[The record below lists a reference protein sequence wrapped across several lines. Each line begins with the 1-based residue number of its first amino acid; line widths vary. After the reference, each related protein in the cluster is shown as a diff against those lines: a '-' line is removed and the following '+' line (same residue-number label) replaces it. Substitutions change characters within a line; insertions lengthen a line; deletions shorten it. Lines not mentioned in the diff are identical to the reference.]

1 MKIEIAEHGR
11 MTESG
16 SSLLRLIQNQDM
28 PLLDLLVRESVQN
41 SLDAVKKGASYVD
54 VGFHTGS
61 FVSKELNKHFEKAE
75 KALDKK
81 YPSEKGLYDFIE
93 IRDKNTNGLTGPV
106 RYDDVK
112 NNEFG
117 NLLKLVYEICK
128 PQQTEGA
135 GGSWGLGKTIYF
147 RLGIGLVIYYSRI
160 ENNGKYISRL
170 AACLVEDETKS
181 NSVIPY
187 DKSGVKRGIA
197 WWGAQDG
204 IISKHTVPTENE
216 KEILQILSVFG
227 LSPFTGEETGTSVII
242 PYVNSRNLL
251 NETYALNEE
260 IEHKPY
266 WTNSVTEYLNV
277 AVQRWYA
284 PRIEN
289 QFYPYGSY
297 LSATINGKKIL
308 PEKMLPLFRVIREL
322 YIRTFND
329 KAEAGDMLTQEGI
342 EVKKEEINLRNVF
355 ADGQTSGW
363 LTFVKLSI
371 EQLKMLPPDNEK
383 SPYHQISNKN
393 VLMDNG
399 NVPVIMYTRRPG
411 MIVGYDYNGSWTH
424 RMLHT
429 SENEFVIG
437 LFILNTKNTLKIP
450 NTSQSKPVTL
460 EEYIRQGEKADHASW
475 ADRIVRGRNF
485 FIVQNIQKNI
495 IRKIAANYSG
505 KNNDVTEKKNIGL
518 GHALADILLP
528 SSDFGRMA
536 SSPQGKPGG
545 GNGCSGS
552 RKKSYFNLTG
562 VPSYSQGKV
571 TYNFEMCIKDKSCIT
586 ELLIVTDF
594 KKFRADSWE
603 NEDEIGKK
611 FPLSLTDFAVSDCR
625 KNVKSA
631 KAKECRLI
639 LGEHDD
645 EAGCDKFSIVRIK
658 SEVFGVPSAI
668 RINTNENDI
677 ILHGTISFRSA
688 DAGLKGLF
696 DFREVQ

>member
-41 SLDAVKKGASYVD
+41 SLDAVKKGAPYANVD
-54 VGFHTGS
+54 FHTGS
-61 FVSKELNKHFEKAE
+61 FVSKELNKHFEKVD
-75 KALDKK
+75 KALDKRF
-81 YPSEKGLYDFIE
+81 PCEKGPYDFIE
-93 IRDKNTNGLTGPV
+93 IRDTNTNGLTGPV

-128 PQQTEGA
+128 SQQAEGA

-160 ENNGKYISRL
+160 EDNGKYVSRL
-170 AACLVEDETKS
+170 AACFVEDETKS
-181 NSVIPY
+181 NSVIPH

-204 IISKHTVPTENE
+204 IMSKHTVPTENE

-227 LSPFTGEETGTSVII
+227 LKPFSGKETGTSVII
-242 PYVNSRNLL
+242 PYISRKKLL
-251 NETYALNEE
+251 NETYAINEE

-266 WTNSVTEYLNV
+266 WTNSVDAYLNV

-289 QFYPYGSY
+289 RFYPYGSY
-297 LSATINGKKIL
+297 LSTSVNGKKIL
-308 PEKMLPLFRVIREL
+308 PEKMLPLFRVMREL

-329 KAEAGDMLTQEGI
+329 KPEENAMLSQEGI

-355 ADGQTSGW
+355 ANGQTSGW
-363 LTFVKLSI
+363 LTFVKLST
-371 EQLKMLPPDNEK
+371 EQLKMLPPENEK
-383 SPYHQISNKN
+383 SPYHQISNKH
-393 VLMDNG
+393 VLMDSG

-411 MIVGYDYNGSWTH
+411 MIVGYDYNGTWTH
-424 RMLHT
+424 RMPHT

-437 LFILNTKNTLKIP
+437 LFILNTKNILKIP
-450 NTSQSKPVTL
+450 NINQTKPVTL

-475 ADRIVRGRNF
+475 ADRIVKGRNF
-485 FIVQNIQKNI
+485 HIVQNIQKQV
-495 IRKIAANYSG
+495 IRKIASNYTE
-505 KNNDVTEKKNIGL
+505 KNIDTAEKKNIGL

-536 SSPQGKPGG
+536 STPPRNNGG
-545 GNGCSGS
+545 GNGTFGS
-552 RKKSYFNLTG
+552 RKKAHFNITDS
-562 VPSYSQGKV
+562 PSYSSGKV

-586 ELLIVTDF
+586 ELLVVTDF
-594 KKFRADSWE
+594 KKLKADSWE
-603 NEDEIGKK
+603 SKDEIGKK
-611 FPLSLTDFAVSDCR
+611 FPLSLIDFTVSDCR
-625 KNVKSA
+625 KNTKNA
-631 KAKECRLI
+631 KAEDCSVF
-639 LGEHDD
+639 LGEQDS
-645 EAGCDKFSIVRIK
+645 EATCDKFSVTRIT
-658 SEVFGVPSAI
+658 SENFGVPSAI
-668 RINTNENDI
+668 RIDIIENDI
-677 ILHGTISFRSA
+677 LLHGTISFRSE
-688 DAGLKGLF
+688 DTGLKGIF
-696 DFREVQ
+696 EFREVQ

>member
-41 SLDAVKKGASYVD
+41 SLDAVKKGAPYANVD
-54 VGFHTGS
+54 FHTGS
-61 FVSKELNKHFEKAE
+61 FVSKELNKHFEKVD

-81 YPSEKGLYDFIE
+81 FPCDFIE
-93 IRDKNTNGLTGPV
+93 IRDTNTNGLTGPV

-128 PQQTEGA
+128 SQQAEGA

-160 ENNGKYISRL
+160 EDNGKYVSRL
-170 AACLVEDETKS
+170 AACFVEDETKS
-181 NSVIPY
+181 NSVIPH

-204 IISKHTVPTENE
+204 IMSKHTVPTENE

-227 LSPFTGEETGTSVII
+227 LKPFSGKETGTSVII
-242 PYVNSRNLL
+242 PYINREKLL
-251 NETYALNEE
+251 NETYAINEE

-266 WTNSVTEYLNV
+266 WTNSVDAYLNV

-289 QFYPYGSY
+289 RFYPYGSY
-297 LSATINGKKIL
+297 LSTSVNGKKIL
-308 PEKMLPLFRVIREL
+308 PEKMLPLFRVMREL

-329 KAEAGDMLTQEGI
+329 KPEENAMLSQEGI

-355 ADGQTSGW
+355 ANGQTSGW
-363 LTFVKLSI
+363 LTFVKLST
-371 EQLKMLPPDNEK
+371 EQLKMLPPENEK
-383 SPYHQISNKN
+383 SPYHQISNKH
-393 VLMDNG
+393 VLMDSG

-411 MIVGYDYNGSWTH
+411 MIVGYDYNGTWTH
-424 RMLHT
+424 RMPHT

-437 LFILNTKNTLKIP
+437 LFILNTKNILKIP
-450 NTSQSKPVTL
+450 NINQTKPVTL

-475 ADRIVRGRNF
+475 ADRIVKGHNF
-485 FIVQNIQKNI
+485 HIVQNIQKQV
-495 IRKIAANYSG
+495 IRKIASNYTE
-505 KNNDVTEKKNIGL
+505 KNIDTAEKKNIGL

-536 SSPQGKPGG
+536 STPPRNNGG
-545 GNGCSGS
+545 GNGTFGS
-552 RKKSYFNLTG
+552 RKKAHFNITDS
-562 VPSYSQGKV
+562 PSYSSGKV

-586 ELLIVTDF
+586 ELLVVTDF
-594 KKFRADSWE
+594 KKLKADSWE
-603 NEDEIGKK
+603 SKDEIGKK
-611 FPLSLTDFAVSDCR
+611 FPLSLIDFTVSDCR
-625 KNVKSA
+625 KNTKNA
-631 KAKECRLI
+631 KAEDCSVF
-639 LGEHDD
+639 LGEQDS
-645 EAGCDKFSIVRIK
+645 EATCDKFSVTRIT
-658 SEVFGVPSAI
+658 SENFGVPSAI
-668 RINTNENDI
+668 RIDIIENDI
-677 ILHGTISFRSA
+677 LLHGTISFRSE
-688 DAGLKGLF
+688 DTGLKGIF
-696 DFREVQ
+696 EFREVQ

>member
-41 SLDAVKKGASYVD
+41 SLDAVKKGAPYANVD
-54 VGFHTGS
+54 FHTGS
-61 FVSKELNKHFEKAE
+61 FISRELNKHFEKVD

-81 YPSEKGLYDFIE
+81 FPYEKGPYDFIE
-93 IRDKNTNGLTGPV
+93 IRDTNTNGLTGPV

-128 PQQTEGA
+128 PQQAEGA

-160 ENNGKYISRL
+160 LQNGKYISRL
-170 AACLVEDETKS
+170 AACFVEDETKS

-204 IISKHTVPTENE
+204 IMSKHTVPTENE

-227 LSPFTGEETGTSVII
+227 LSPFSGKETGTSVII
-242 PYVNSRNLL
+242 PYINSKKLL
-251 NETYALNEE
+251 NETYAINEE

-266 WTNSVTEYLNV
+266 WTNSVDAYLNV

-289 QFYPYGSY
+289 RFYPYGSY
-297 LSATINGKKIL
+297 LSTSVNGKKIL
-308 PEKMLPLFRVIREL
+308 PEKMLPLFRVMREL

-329 KAEAGDMLTQEGI
+329 KAEPDAMLSREGI
-342 EVKKEEINLRNVF
+342 EVRKEEINLRNVF
-355 ADGQTSGW
+355 ANGQTAGW
-363 LTFVKLSI
+363 LTFVKLST

-383 SPYHQISNKN
+383 SPYHQISNKH

-399 NVPVIMYTRRPG
+399 NVPVIMYTRCPG
-411 MIVGYDYNGSWTH
+411 MIVGYDYNGAWTH
-424 RMLHT
+424 RMPHT

-437 LFILNTKNTLKIP
+437 LFTLNTKNTLKIP
-450 NTSQSKPVTL
+450 NTNQTKPVTL

-475 ADRIVRGRNF
+475 ADRIVKGRNF
-485 FIVQNIQKNI
+485 FIVQNIQKNV
-495 IRKIAANYSG
+495 IRKIAANYSE
-505 KNNDVTEKKNIGL
+505 KNNDVAEKKNIGL

-536 SSPQGKPGG
+536 SSPTSKSGD
-545 GNGCSGS
+545 GNGTSGS
-552 RKKSYFNLTG
+552 RKKAYFNITG
-562 VPSYSQGKV
+562 SPLYSSGKV
-571 TYNFEMCIKDKSCIT
+571 TYNFEMCIKDNSCIT
-586 ELLIVTDF
+586 ELLVVTDF
-594 KKFRADSWE
+594 KKLRADSWE
-603 NEDEIGKK
+603 NKDEIGKK
-611 FPLSLTDFAVSDCR
+611 FPLSLIDFTVSDCR
-625 KNVKSA
+625 KNTKTVKA
-631 KAKECRLI
+631 EDCDVV
-639 LGEHDD
+639 LGEQDS
-645 EAGCDKFSIVRIK
+645 EVVCDKFSVTRIT
-658 SEVFGVPSAI
+658 SENFGVPSAI
-668 RINTNENDI
+668 RIDITENDI
-677 ILHGTISFRSA
+677 LLHGTISFRSE
-688 DAGLKGLF
+688 DAGLKGVF
-696 DFREVQ
+696 EFREVQ